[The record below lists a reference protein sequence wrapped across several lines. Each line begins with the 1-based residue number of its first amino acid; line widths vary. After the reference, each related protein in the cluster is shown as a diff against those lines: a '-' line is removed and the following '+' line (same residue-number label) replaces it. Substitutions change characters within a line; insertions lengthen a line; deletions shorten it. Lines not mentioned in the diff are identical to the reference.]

1 MGIIVGLCTVEL
13 FIPESQSLK
22 DKRQVLLSLKDRLR
36 EKFNLSV
43 AEVDGQDL
51 WQKAVLG
58 LACVANEGRY
68 VNQVCD
74 QALNLI
80 RVPRW
85 KSSSLEWKM
94 AVQQGRS
101 KRRGEAYASVR

>member
-36 EKFNLSV
+36 DKFNLSV

-58 LACVANEGRY
+58 LACVANEG
-68 VNQVCD
+68 
-74 QALNLI
+74 
-80 RVPRW
+80 
-85 KSSSLEWKM
+85 
-94 AVQQGRS
+94 
-101 KRRGEAYASVR
+101 

>member
-36 EKFNLSV
+36 GQFNFSV
-43 AEVDGQDL
+43 AEVDRQGL

-68 VNQVCD
+68 VNQCV
-74 QALNLI
+74 
-80 RVPRW
+80 
-85 KSSSLEWKM
+85 S
-94 AVQQGRS
+94 
-101 KRRGEAYASVR
+101 RR

>member
-1 MGIIVGLCTVEL
+1 VGIIVGLCTVEL

-22 DKRQVLLSLKDRLR
+22 DKRQGLLSLKDRLR

-68 VNQVCD
+68 VNQVLD
-74 QALNLI
+74 QALNMI
-80 RVPRW
+80 RAVPA
-85 KSSSLEWKM
+85 LEI
-94 AVQQGRS
+94 VQSRV
-101 KRRGEAYASVR
+101 ELL

>member
-13 FIPESQSLK
+13 FISESQSLK

-58 LACVANEGRY
+58 LACVSNEGRY

-80 RVPRW
+80 RNVP
-85 KSSSLEWKM
+85 
-94 AVQQGRS
+94 AVEIVQSRV
-101 KRRGEAYASVR
+101 ELL

>member
-1 MGIIVGLCTVEL
+1 VGTVVGLCTIEL

-36 EKFNLSV
+36 KQFNLSV
-43 AEVDGQDL
+43 AEVDEQNL

-74 QALNLI
+74 RALNLI
-80 RVPRW
+80 R
-85 KSSSLEWKM
+85 
-94 AVQQGRS
+94 
-101 KRRGEAYASVR
+101 SVHTVEIVKYRVELL